1 MITLTASKPEEPGQN
16 RLYFIAILDD
26 TFSQIA
32 WKVHQKDGDIKR
44 LIFAKTEAG
53 AIRRSRLLKT
63 IPKDQLVV
71 ERARYAD
78 GLKNDIYR
86 LHDAM
91 RANGWRV

>member
-1 MITLTASKPEEPGQN
+1 MSTLTASKPEEPEQN
-16 RLYFIAILDD
+16 RLYFLTVLDD

-32 WKVHQKDGDIKR
+32 WKVQRQDGTSKR
-44 LIFAKTEAG
+44 LMFAKTEAG

-63 IPKDQLVV
+63 IPKDQLVA
-71 ERARYAD
+71 ERAPYAD
-78 GLKNDIYR
+78 GLKNDIYQ